1 MVAADCIVALSTRTL
16 RHHDLLAQQRTALA
30 ATCRE
35 QVLLQG
41 SLDGL
46 DEYGTG
52 GSIHYDPAH
61 RTPSVDFPSRRLG
74 LRLIPTASTSMLTV
88 SITWIS
94 RQGRPAILYNIF
106 ILLIQNLHTLPRPV
120 RYTPQCQRVSGIA

>member
-1 MVAADCIVALSTRTL
+1 WLPRIASSPSALVRYVTTICSPSNTPPSRQL
-16 RHHDLLAQQRTALA
+16 
-30 ATCRE
+30 RE
-35 QVLLQG
+35 QVQLQG

-61 RTPSVDFPSRRLG
+61 RTPSVDDPSRRLG

-88 SITWIS
+88 SIRDCVVEDKRKSCRWLD
-94 RQGRPAILYNIF
+94 R
-106 ILLIQNLHTLPRPV
+106 
-120 RYTPQCQRVSGIA
+120 